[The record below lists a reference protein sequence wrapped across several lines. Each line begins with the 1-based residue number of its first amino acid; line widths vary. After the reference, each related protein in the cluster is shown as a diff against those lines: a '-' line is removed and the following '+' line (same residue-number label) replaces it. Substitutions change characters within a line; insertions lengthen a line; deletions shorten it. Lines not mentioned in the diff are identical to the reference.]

1 MDVRVRFQ
9 KRALNDLERL
19 VRYIAQHDAVAAE
32 RFGFAVVAA
41 AKHRAFA
48 PENGKTARHGT
59 RRSLFPSRAVPHLLP
74 DPHRSEAPRSLED
87 LARDARK
94 EAEVVNSLPLLR
106 ISTP

>member
-1 MDVRVRFQ
+1 MGFRVRFQ

-48 PENGKTARHGT
+48 PESGKLHDTVRGVRSFPVEPYRIPIT
-59 RRSLFPSRAVPHLLP
+59 GSSPIRRPSK
-74 DPHRSEAPRSLED
+74 S
-87 LARDARK
+87 
-94 EAEVVNSLPLLR
+94 
-106 ISTP
+106 